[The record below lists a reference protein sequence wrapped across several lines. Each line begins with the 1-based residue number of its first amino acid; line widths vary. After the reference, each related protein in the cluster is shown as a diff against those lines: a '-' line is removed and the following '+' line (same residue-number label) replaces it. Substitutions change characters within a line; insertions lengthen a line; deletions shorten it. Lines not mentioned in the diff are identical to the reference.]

1 MKFEDKTDACETVC
15 VKMHLK
21 EDSMRSEH
29 GNTFTESVL
38 EISLGIILLF
48 SIMLVKMLFVDIAI

>member
-21 EDSMRSEH
+21 EDAMRSEH
-29 GNTFTESVL
+29 GNTFAESAQ
-38 EISLGIILLF
+38 EIGLRIILLF
-48 SIMLVKMLFVDIAI
+48 TIMLTKM